1 MCSKNIQSFHWSFRT
16 TVRLGEY
23 DQTKDQDCDN
33 DDPEDPICS
42 EPVQDISVKSYLAHP
57 GFSRM
62 KLMHDIGIVQLD
74 EIADTRRRNIKPICL
89 PFTQELR
96 TLPNRFVVTGW
107 GRTQRSSNSAILQR
121 ASMPFMIRILA
132 EKNLQWRI
140 GEYQSVMVSFVLEE
154 KVWHFRLF
162 SFLLRNEFKSFV
174 QEKSMPVEGT
184 LVVRF
189 SQSVFGMT
197 NREWFSM
204 VLSLM
209 A

>member
-121 ASMPFMIRILA
+121 ASMPLYDQNTCREKLTMKNRRISIGDGQFCAGGEGLT
-132 EKNLQWRI
+132 LSIIFIFVTQRI
-140 GEYQSVMVSFVLEE
+140 
-154 KVWHFRLF
+154 
-162 SFLLRNEFKSFV
+162 
-174 QEKSMPVEGT
+174 
-184 LVVRF
+184 
-189 SQSVFGMT
+189 
-197 NREWFSM
+197 
-204 VLSLM
+204 
-209 A
+209 